1 MKETEKKHINPSY
14 EMLQARYYIDNLE
27 SKYANNQNKINLS
40 IIHWK
45 EFEEL
50 VAALFTLELECKV
63 TPTRGSNDHGIDAIA
78 IKKTETGFEEIIFQ
92 MKRYKGYV
100 GPHVV
105 RDLLG
110 TMVNNKATAGVL
122 VTTGSFGPSIYEFVQ
137 NKRIYLYNG
146 PRLLLLLRKHGYSNF
161 YINSKKSY
169 KPITKPKN
177 MNKILPK
184 QTLNN
189 VEQKAEL
196 QLKMKKLSKDL
207 KTFQEILDTRSVELN
222 KLKKMI
228 ELNNLQKEAEL
239 KVAEVKEE
247 LTELKKATELAK
259 LKKATELDNK
269 KNENKII
276 RTEASEKENKLNTS
290 VQIEKVSTEIHSKDF
305 SNKVKSNKNTSKL
318 KKTFIII
325 DLLIG
330 YIVLSFINI
339 GLGLFYL
346 IIIYLLYIVY
356 KKRLR
361 KK

>member
-40 IIHWK
+40 IVHWK

-100 GPHVV
+100 APQAV

-110 TMVNNKATAGVL
+110 TMVDNKATAGVL

-161 YINSKKSY
+161 YIDSKKSY
-169 KPITKPKN
+169 KPIVKSNNVNLKKKT
-177 MNKILPK
+177 LSK
-184 QTLNN
+184 QTHVLHKPNN
-189 VEQKAEL
+189 TPERLLKEMMEL
-196 QLKMKKLSKDL
+196 QLRAKDL
-207 KTFQEILDTRSVELN
+207 SENLTNFRKEIEN
-222 KLKKMI
+222 KAI
-228 ELNNLQKEAEL
+228 ELKDVKTEKQVLEL
-239 KVAEVKEE
+239 
-247 LTELKKATELAK
+247 
-259 LKKATELDNK
+259 
-269 KNENKII
+269 ENDK
-276 RTEASEKENKLNTS
+276 KENKLDTS
-290 VQIEKVSTEIHSKDF
+290 CSINDNKQLTPTQLPVKNSTNKPQSNQHGSKKKKIY
-305 SNKVKSNKNTSKL
+305 SLL
-318 KKTFIII
+318 KFFII
-325 DLLIG
+325 
-330 YIVLSFINI
+330 YIICSFINI
-339 GLGLFYL
+339 KLGVFYL
-346 IIIYLLYIVY
+346 IIVLLSIIY
-356 KKRLR
+356 KKIYKR
-361 KK
+361 KY

>member
-1 MKETEKKHINPSY
+1 MKETGKKYINPSY

-40 IIHWK
+40 IVHWK

-161 YINSKKSY
+161 YIDSKKSS
-169 KPITKPKN
+169 KTIVKSNNINLKKKT
-177 MNKILPK
+177 LSK
-184 QTLNN
+184 QTRVLHKPNN
-189 VEQKAEL
+189 TPERLLKEMMEL
-196 QLKMKKLSKDL
+196 QLRAKDL
-207 KTFQEILDTRSVELN
+207 SENITTFRKEIEN
-222 KLKKMI
+222 KAI
-228 ELNNLQKEAEL
+228 ELNNREI
-239 KVAEVKEE
+239 
-247 LTELKKATELAK
+247 
-259 LKKATELDNK
+259 
-269 KNENKII
+269 ENKRIKLEDVK
-276 RTEASEKENKLNTS
+276 TEKQVLELENDKKENKLDTS
-290 VQIEKVSTEIHSKDF
+290 CSMNDNKKLAPTQLPVKNCNNNLQ
-305 SNKVKSNKNTSKL
+305 SNKHISKKKKIYPLL
-318 KKTFIII
+318 KFFII
-325 DLLIG
+325 
-330 YIVLSFINI
+330 YIICSFINI
-339 GLGLFYL
+339 KLGVFYL
-346 IIIYLLYIVY
+346 IIVLLYIIY
-356 KKRLR
+356 KKIYKR
-361 KK
+361 KH